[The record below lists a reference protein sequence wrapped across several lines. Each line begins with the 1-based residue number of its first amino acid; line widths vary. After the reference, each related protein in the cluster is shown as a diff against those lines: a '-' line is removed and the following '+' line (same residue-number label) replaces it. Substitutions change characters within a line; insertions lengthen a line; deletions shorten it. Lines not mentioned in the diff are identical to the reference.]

1 MRGLYAHASDRM
13 RDDLMAALQARWE
26 DSLRVRAATHSPI
39 PLRDE
44 LLAPFR
50 QRIQPMPPR
59 RTQQK
64 PPSPRSAVPEG
75 RLPVGGSRGPPLVR
89 GFQGVAPLG

>member
-1 MRGLYAHASDRM
+1 M

-75 RLPVGGSRGPPLVR
+75 RPRSGVPGGRPWFGGSRGSPPWDK
-89 GFQGVAPLG
+89 